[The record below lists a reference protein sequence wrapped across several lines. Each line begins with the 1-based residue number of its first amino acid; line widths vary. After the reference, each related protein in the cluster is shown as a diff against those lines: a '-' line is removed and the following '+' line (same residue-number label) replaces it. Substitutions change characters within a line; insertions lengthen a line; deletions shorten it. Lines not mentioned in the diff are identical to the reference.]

1 MVLITPNKKKGR
13 GEKERINRLDGEIMR
28 EIRGKVDVEGMWTS
42 SRSCFR
48 VKMSDSHG
56 GKYQRLRG

>member
-1 MVLITPNKKKGR
+1 MVLIKPNKKKKDV
-13 GEKERINRLDGEIMR
+13 EKERINSLDGEIMG

-42 SRSCFR
+42 SRSSFR